1 MRLLYHSLA
10 IYLSLTSQAEAASG
24 KKESKEV
31 EHKPCTITSPSSG
44 AFFDLTSLQL
54 LDPKESKAKHP
65 REHSWNATG
74 YDLGYNFTIN
84 VCGPVIEPI
93 EDVVGVDKAL
103 WKNVSA
109 YYKQDG
115 KIYSLGQQNSNLT
128 MRGRKLVLN
137 YTDGSPCDSVGSKSA
152 HSVQDL
158 MAREIIDGDKKKG
171 KGKDDDE
178 DDEDDKKGSK
188 KKPSSTERK
197 KSVIISM
204 LCDRD
209 PLAPQLA
216 LSFVGTQDECSYFF
230 EGRSNAACATA
241 NTSSGGSL
249 NPGGVFGVI
258 AIIAI
263 LVYLVGGC
271 VYNRA
276 VLHQRGW
283 QQVPNYTLWASI
295 FGFFRDLFIILTSSC
310 ARFLPSRRGYS
321 RVNGGIGGL
330 GSRRGRGDSDAENR
344 LIDELN
350 EEWED

>member
-1 MRLLYHSLA
+1 
-10 IYLSLTSQAEAASG
+10 
-24 KKESKEV
+24 
-31 EHKPCTITSPSSG
+31 
-44 AFFDLTSLQL
+44 
-54 LDPKESKAKHP
+54 
-65 REHSWNATG
+65 
-74 YDLGYNFTIN
+74 
-84 VCGPVIEPI
+84 
-93 EDVVGVDKAL
+93 
-103 WKNVSA
+103 
-109 YYKQDG
+109 
-115 KIYSLGQQNSNLT
+115 

-158 MAREIIDGDKKKG
+158 MAREIVDGDKKKG
-171 KGKDDDE
+171 KGKDADADD
-178 DDEDDKKGSK
+178 DDDGKKSSK

-230 EGRSNAACATA
+230 EGRTNAACATA

-258 AIIAI
+258 ALIAI
-263 LVYLVGGC
+263 IVYLVGGC

-276 VLHQRGW
+276 VLQQRGW
-283 QQVPNYTLWASI
+283 QQVPNHNLWASI
-295 FGFFRDLFIILTSSC
+295 FGFFRVSGIKTKGLFDRANIVQDLFIILTSSC